1 MKNVRVRIKML
12 ILFMATVVLMVLS
25 AVLSGWMLRS
35 VYRKSVSEIERAI
48 REDYDKALK
57 NQTYSILSVI
67 ETVYQKHLNGE
78 FSLEEAKKLAA
89 DLVRDV
95 RYGNGEYFWIDTYE
109 GESVVLFGSETEG
122 TNRMDSVDTNGFPL
136 VKEFVRVGQQEDGGY
151 VDYYFP
157 KVGGGEESFP
167 KRGYTKAFEPFE
179 WIVGTGNYTDH
190 IDDEVESF
198 AATLRNEEQSG
209 IISLL
214 FMNGILLLLISGFIG
229 LIGMEITKALK
240 VSLSYVGTVAKG
252 DFSVS
257 LPDSFLKRKDDFG
270 ILANGLEHMKEQVR
284 GMILEI
290 QREGSSITAA
300 VESVKKNMLSL
311 NEDTRNVSVVT
322 KQLVVSMDETAETSQ
337 NIHSMAG
344 EIEAAARNIALRSQD
359 GEQQAVAIHERA
371 EMVHAESERQR
382 THAGEIHQSIHA
394 SLKQALKDIKIVEQ
408 IEVLSS
414 AIMSIT
420 SQTNLLALNASIEA
434 ARAGEAGRGFAVVA
448 GEIGN
453 LAEQSKD
460 TVAKIQEVTKQ
471 VTEAV
476 NNLSYDSERL
486 LDFVATDVVK
496 SYDTFGETAEK
507 YNQDASEVELLM
519 TDFSAT
525 SQQLLASIDS
535 TTDSL
540 HEVSRITAESA
551 EGTKDIAERISN
563 VLEVSDLIVKSVEEC
578 AVYADKLQ
586 TGMAAFT
593 V

>member
-1 MKNVRVRIKML
+1 MIFYL
-12 ILFMATVVLMVLS
+12 ILFMATVVIMVLS

-35 VYRKSVSEIERAI
+35 VNRKSVSEIERAI

-57 NQTYSILSVI
+57 AQVYSILSMI

-109 GESVVLFGSETEG
+109 GENVVLFGSETEG

-136 VKEFVRVGQQEDGGY
+136 VKELIRVGQQEDGGY

-167 KRGYTKAFEPFE
+167 KRGYAKAFEPFE
-179 WIVGTGNYTDH
+179 WIVGTGNYTDY

-198 AATLRNEEQSG
+198 AATLRSEEQSG
-209 IISLL
+209 IASLL
-214 FMNGILLLLISGFIG
+214 LMNGILLLLISGFIG

-252 DFSVS
+252 DFSIS

-270 ILANGLEHMKEQVR
+270 ILANGLEHMKEQIR

-290 QREGSSITAA
+290 HREGSSIAAA
-300 VESVKKNMLSL
+300 VESVKKNMFSL

-322 KQLVVSMDETAETSQ
+322 KQLVVSMDKTAETSQ

-344 EIEAAARNIALRSQD
+344 E
-359 GEQQAVAIHERA
+359 
-371 EMVHAESERQR
+371 
-382 THAGEIHQSIHA
+382 
-394 SLKQALKDIKIVEQ
+394 

>member
-1 MKNVRVRIKML
+1 MYGILIQGERRRVQIKNVRVRIKML
-12 ILFMATVVLMVLS
+12 ILFMATVVIMVLS

-35 VYRKSVSEIERAI
+35 VNRKSVSEIERAI

-57 NQTYSILSVI
+57 AQVYSILSMI

-109 GESVVLFGSETEG
+109 GENVVLFGSETEG

-136 VKEFVRVGQQEDGGY
+136 VKELIRVGQQEDGGY

-167 KRGYTKAFEPFE
+167 KRSYTKAFEPFE

-257 LPDSFLKRKDDFG
+257 LPGSFLKRKDDFG
-270 ILANGLEHMKEQVR
+270 ILANGLEHMKEQIR

-290 QREGSSITAA
+290 HREGSSITAA

-322 KQLVVSMDETAETSQ
+322 KQLVVSMDKTAETSQ

-344 EIEAAARNIALRSQD
+344 E
-359 GEQQAVAIHERA
+359 
-371 EMVHAESERQR
+371 
-382 THAGEIHQSIHA
+382 
-394 SLKQALKDIKIVEQ
+394 

-563 VLEVSDLIVKSVEEC
+563 VLEVSDLIVKSMEEC
-578 AVYADKLQ
+578 AVYTDKLQ
-586 TGMAAFT
+586 TGIAAFT